1 MSNSNIETQINDSI
15 IEIKREIGIAQ
26 DINSLEHL
34 ETRTNKIAEFT
45 YGLTPTKRHKINT
58 SINEVLALI
67 TAKKNILDRDP
78 TIYQPQT
85 IFQPQYQ
92 QQFQPQYQQQFQPQ
106 YQQQFPQGQNPQ
118 GRRGLFGLSWGGK
131 KTYRNK
137 KNRKTKRKLR
147 RKSRKSGGR

>member
-1 MSNSNIETQINDSI
+1 MPNSNIETQINDSI

-34 ETRTNKIAEFT
+34 ETRTNNIAEFT
-45 YGLTPTKRHKINT
+45 YDLTPTKRHKINT

-85 IFQPQYQ
+85 I
-92 QQFQPQYQQQFQPQ
+92 FQPQ

>member
-1 MSNSNIETQINDSI
+1 MPNSNIETQINDSI

-34 ETRTNKIAEFT
+34 ETRTNNIAEFT
-45 YGLTPTKRHKINT
+45 YDLTPTKRHKINT

-78 TIYQPQT
+78 TIYQPQM
-85 IFQPQYQ
+85 IFQP
-92 QQFQPQYQQQFQPQ
+92 QPQYQQQFQPQ

-118 GRRGLFGLSWGGK
+118 GRRGLFDLSWGGK